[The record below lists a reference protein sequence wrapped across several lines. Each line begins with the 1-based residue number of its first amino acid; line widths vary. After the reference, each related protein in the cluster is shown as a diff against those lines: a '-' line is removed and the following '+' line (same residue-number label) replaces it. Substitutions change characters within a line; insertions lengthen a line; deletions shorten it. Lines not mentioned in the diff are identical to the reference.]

1 MADFTLNCQTDATA
15 NPYTPAG
22 IVVQVGAFKNVN
34 GTGANCATNGTAS
47 QAVHN
52 VNYGNIIQSDVTY
65 GTTGTSDMVE
75 AAAIVRSGAN
85 LGKGYC
91 YYVNGTFARLAI
103 LDGTGFF
110 VDISGTTF
118 SYTPAAGD
126 ILTCIYTKSTGSLV
140 GKVNGT
146 VRSSTTDTTYQSESS
161 LAAGFVYEAANA
173 NASIIRMF
181 QGTGVAGAN
190 IAVLTANNYRRRR
203 VNHV

>member
-15 NPYTPAG
+15 ATYTPAN
-22 IVVQVGAFKNVN
+22 ITVQVGAFKNQN
-34 GTGANCATNGTAS
+34 GTGANCKTNGTAS

-52 VNYGNIIQSDVTY
+52 ASYGNVIQADLTY
-65 GTTGTSDMVE
+65 GTTGASDMVE
-75 AAAIVRSGAN
+75 AAVIVRSGGN

-118 SYTPAAGD
+118 SYTPAPGD
-126 ILTCIYTKSTGSLV
+126 ILTCVYNKTTGALV

-146 VRSSTTDTTYQSESS
+146 TQSSTTDTTYQAESS